1 MKIQFTPSI
10 YSSKSHNNLKNTAEN
25 KEKYN
30 VNYSYNPVAY
40 KDFNITFGA
49 RLFRSPE
56 NFYEQDFNKE
66 NMPKTLREYIYESW
80 DSDFRKTIPPA
91 QAMKE
96 VFGKI
101 EFAQNLDMVKMM
113 YPDEPLFANLTSTP
127 KRKSREGLLGAI
139 NLLKDDPEY
148 KGKTLFKNG
157 NNDLGLYILK
167 KIYIEGKTLEEIN
180 KDFSKDVSVYFKSFD
195 IKPQDYSAFGIKFPK
210 HSFWHSFLPTRTD
223 RNFKYVRLPKNLE
236 ERVAMNKAAER
247 KAAASHNQS
256 TPVVKKPRKPLD
268 FVQRKKLSEFMVN
281 WHANLTPEEKAE
293 LRRKQKIGMEDSIL
307 HNYFGEIV
315 TMAQDK
321 VNLSDTMAEYF
332 EKIYG
337 TPDYLSYLKDN
348 KSKQSE
354 IMSKFWKQHEMLRKD
369 YSKAMIETI
378 AEFDEAYGEDGE
390 NYDILRL
397 VALARGIN
405 KNNEEGRLIRNKIR
419 DEIKAEKAKDS
430 STSDNFD
437 KLLHKEVSKPNAKI
451 YSYKFSDGT
460 EFNIVADLKEML
472 WKKIDDEMLYFPKS
486 YVETYKQ
493 FMWNENKNNHKV
505 LLSLL
510 YENGE
515 FNNLF
520 DIKSSDGVPENAEDD
535 KVIYKKFADEFLYSS
550 EEVLELSQNLTKKFM
565 RKYPQQVK
573 AAREVLLE
581 MMADTEI
588 APDIFVELVK
598 AKTSEVIKAN
608 KYPNLSRFE
617 IVKKVS
623 GEIREMANNFKGNR
637 IIFLSP
643 ELLNGGL
650 RLFNA
655 DINKF
660 DMAKLDSRYKS
671 YFNKLSNSDV
681 KKIAEKIVDCLA
693 HYDENKSALGDQ
705 KSKSILK
712 VISVNVAS
720 EPELRKSLIAI
731 ILKNNLITPEN
742 SDLRAFI
749 TDGVPQRVLEA
760 RTEELITKLFNEL
773 GSVIPLLLAI
783 NENSLKL
790 YIKPVDEKLYNDL
803 VLYRTMA
810 AIDIVSKMNKK

>member
-1 MKIQFTPSI
+1 M
-10 YSSKSHNNLKNTAEN
+10 
-25 KEKYN
+25 
-30 VNYSYNPVAY
+30 
-40 KDFNITFGA
+40 
-49 RLFRSPE
+49 
-56 NFYEQDFNKE
+56 
-66 NMPKTLREYIYESW
+66 
-80 DSDFRKTIPPA
+80 
-91 QAMKE
+91 
-96 VFGKI
+96 
-101 EFAQNLDMVKMM
+101 
-113 YPDEPLFANLTSTP
+113 
-127 KRKSREGLLGAI
+127 
-139 NLLKDDPEY
+139 
-148 KGKTLFKNG
+148 
-157 NNDLGLYILK
+157 
-167 KIYIEGKTLEEIN
+167 
-180 KDFSKDVSVYFKSFD
+180 
-195 IKPQDYSAFGIKFPK
+195 
-210 HSFWHSFLPTRTD
+210 
-223 RNFKYVRLPKNLE
+223 
-236 ERVAMNKAAER
+236 
-247 KAAASHNQS
+247 
-256 TPVVKKPRKPLD
+256 
-268 FVQRKKLSEFMVN
+268 
-281 WHANLTPEEKAE
+281 
-293 LRRKQKIGMEDSIL
+293 
-307 HNYFGEIV
+307 
-315 TMAQDK
+315 
-321 VNLSDTMAEYF
+321 
-332 EKIYG
+332 
-337 TPDYLSYLKDN
+337 
-348 KSKQSE
+348 
-354 IMSKFWKQHEMLRKD
+354 
-369 YSKAMIETI
+369 
-378 AEFDEAYGEDGE
+378 
-390 NYDILRL
+390 
-397 VALARGIN
+397 
-405 KNNEEGRLIRNKIR
+405 
-419 DEIKAEKAKDS
+419 
-430 STSDNFD
+430 
-437 KLLHKEVSKPNAKI
+437 LHKEVSKPNAKI

-550 EEVLELSQNLTKKFM
+550 EEVLELSQNLTEKFM

-671 YFNKLSNSDV
+671 YVNKVSNSDV

>member
-1 MKIQFTPSI
+1 
-10 YSSKSHNNLKNTAEN
+10 
-25 KEKYN
+25 
-30 VNYSYNPVAY
+30 
-40 KDFNITFGA
+40 
-49 RLFRSPE
+49 
-56 NFYEQDFNKE
+56 
-66 NMPKTLREYIYESW
+66 
-80 DSDFRKTIPPA
+80 
-91 QAMKE
+91 
-96 VFGKI
+96 
-101 EFAQNLDMVKMM
+101 
-113 YPDEPLFANLTSTP
+113 
-127 KRKSREGLLGAI
+127 
-139 NLLKDDPEY
+139 
-148 KGKTLFKNG
+148 
-157 NNDLGLYILK
+157 
-167 KIYIEGKTLEEIN
+167 
-180 KDFSKDVSVYFKSFD
+180 
-195 IKPQDYSAFGIKFPK
+195 
-210 HSFWHSFLPTRTD
+210 
-223 RNFKYVRLPKNLE
+223 
-236 ERVAMNKAAER
+236 
-247 KAAASHNQS
+247 
-256 TPVVKKPRKPLD
+256 
-268 FVQRKKLSEFMVN
+268 MVN

-550 EEVLELSQNLTKKFM
+550 EEVLELSQNLTEKFM

-671 YFNKLSNSDV
+671 YVNKLSNSDV

-783 NENSLKL
+783 NENSLNL